1 MSLVDR
7 IIEYRNNLLKEGMEV
22 VPVCYQGIS
31 KEKIKSVLNIIDRS
45 TNDMIDAVFALLDE
59 RPTWFSKKAI
69 KAGIKFCDGAST
81 AHIGAHIGILQRGGY
96 TKLDRE
102 GRDYWLKPLWEIG
115 SLEKVMLDSNTMT
128 FIPGHPIAKSPLCAY
143 KISQAFKDILSAPDG
158 VWESLAKEWVS
169 EENKRQRLN
178 FQAEVIKKA
187 KEAVHSPHSQLI
199 ADSCQ
204 YYVPMFLKDYEI
216 IFIDDGDGDRITEEQ
231 RRKLR
236 TAGLTIQLNDSMPDV
251 LLWNKKTDSLWV
263 IEAVTSD
270 GEVDIHKVN
279 SMKAFSKRNGKSDVG
294 FTTTYQTWKKI
305 AERQHKYKNIA
316 HGTYIWI
323 QEDPSKNLYVAD

>member
-199 ADSCQ
+199 ADSC
-204 YYVPMFLKDYEI
+204 
-216 IFIDDGDGDRITEEQ
+216 
-231 RRKLR
+231 
-236 TAGLTIQLNDSMPDV
+236 
-251 LLWNKKTDSLWV
+251 
-263 IEAVTSD
+263 
-270 GEVDIHKVN
+270 
-279 SMKAFSKRNGKSDVG
+279 
-294 FTTTYQTWKKI
+294 
-305 AERQHKYKNIA
+305 
-316 HGTYIWI
+316 
-323 QEDPSKNLYVAD
+323 

>member
-7 IIEYRNNLLKEGMEV
+7 IIERRNTLLSENKEV
-22 VPVCYQGIS
+22 VPECYQGVS
-31 KEKIKSVLNIIDRS
+31 KEKIRNVLNIIDRS
-45 TNDMIDAVFALLDE
+45 TNDMIDAVFALLDDE
-59 RPTWFSKKAI
+59 PTWFSNKAVR
-69 KAGIKFCDGAST
+69 AGIKFCDGATT

-115 SLEKVMLDSNTMT
+115 ALEKVMLDSNTMV
-128 FIPGHPIAKSPLCAY
+128 FVPGHPIAKSPLCAY
-143 KISQAFKDILSAPDG
+143 KISEDFKSILNSPNG
-158 VWESLAKEWVS
+158 VWESLAKGWIS

-178 FQAEVIKKA
+178 FQAEMIQKA
-187 KEAVHSPHSQLI
+187 KESVHSPHSKLI

-204 YYVPMFLKDYEI
+204 YYVPMFLKGYEI
-216 IFIDDGDGDRITEEQ
+216 IFIDDGDGDRITDEQ
-231 RRKLR
+231 RDKLIY
-236 TAGLTIQLNDSMPDV
+236 AGLTLQLKDSMPDI
-251 LLWNKKTDSLWV
+251 LLWNRQNDSLWV

-279 SMKAFSKRNGKSDVG
+279 NMTAFAKRNGKGDVG
-294 FTTTYQTWKKI
+294 FTTTYQTWKKT
-305 AERQHKYKNIA
+305 AERQQKYKNIA

-323 QEDPSKNLYVAD
+323 QEDPSKNLYVCD